1 MTDNSM
7 LPQLHFDIQKL
18 PPSGEKLTIV
28 ASPKELEAMA
38 QATDVES
45 VDELSADLK
54 ISRWQKNGA
63 QFRGKLSAKITQLC
77 VVTLDPMT
85 VNIEEPVDRKFLS
98 PSSKTR
104 KFTDEIIDG
113 EIVIDPE
120 ADDLPDFVED
130 GKIDVWSILAEE
142 LNLAI
147 DPFPRS
153 DEAESVTDEPLTENQ
168 EIEADEDTHRP
179 FSDLKSLITE
189 KKIKN

>member
-1 MTDNSM
+1 MF
-7 LPQLHFDIQKL
+7 PELHFDIQKL

-28 ASPKELEAMA
+28 ASPQELEAMT
-38 QATDVES
+38 QSTDVES
-45 VDELSADLK
+45 VDELAADLK

-63 QFRGKLSAKITQLC
+63 QIRGKISARVTQLC

-85 VNIEEPVDRKFLS
+85 VDIEEPIDRRFLLPTS
-98 PSSKTR
+98 QTR
-104 KFTDEIIDG
+104 KFSDEIIDG

-120 ADDLPDFVED
+120 ADDLPDIVEN
-130 GKIDVWSILAEE
+130 GKIDIWSILTEE

-153 DEAESVTDEPLTENQ
+153 EQAQSITEEPLTEN
-168 EIEADEDTHRP
+168 EEMDVDDDTHRP

>member
-1 MTDNSM
+1 M

-63 QFRGKLSAKITQLC
+63 QIRGKLSAKITQLC

-85 VNIEEPVDRKFLS
+85 VSIEEPVDRKFLS

-153 DEAESVTDEPLTENQ
+153 DEAESVMDEPLTENQ